1 VQGNDGGFDPPA
13 RSFSMKYLY
22 AYGIALVLFLI
33 LDAIWLGIVAR
44 GFYAGRIGDLL
55 LDQPRWGVAAI
66 FYAIYVVGLVY
77 FAISAGMESGSVSV
91 AALNGALFGFF
102 AYLTYNAT
110 NLSVLRGY
118 DPVVAVV
125 DTAWGTALGAAVA
138 GSTAAVLKRLI
149 AG

>member
-1 VQGNDGGFDPPA
+1 
-13 RSFSMKYLY
+13 MKYIY
-22 AYGIALVLFLI
+22 AYGVALALFLV
-33 LDAIWLGIVAR
+33 LDAIWLGVVAR
-44 GFYAGRIGDLL
+44 GFYASRMGDLL

-66 FYAIYVVGLVY
+66 FYALYVIGLVY
-77 FAISAGMESGSVSV
+77 FAVAPGLAAQSAAI

-125 DTAWGTALGAAVA
+125 DTAWGTLLGAAVA
-138 GSTAAVLKRLI
+138 SATVAILKRLAI
-149 AG
+149 G